1 MKASSVV
8 QATVLAVAA
17 LVAAGDA
24 TAQFG
29 GIFGGMGRRG
39 TQGGGNQGGGG
50 DNSRNERS
58 VPSRETGPGQ
68 QQVMLHELHTD
79 LKLTQAQ
86 EPAWNAYVDK
96 LNAIAADAA
105 RESVRAQ
112 SPAQI
117 NAMQQFDRVLDS
129 ARNRL
134 TALEDVAAA
143 AKTLYAGLSDEQKL
157 VADSRLAK
165 LLPGAGEGRQPGN
178 VPDRQMGRRREA
190 Q

>member
-1 MKASSVV
+1 MKASSMAYAAVLAIA
-8 QATVLAVAA
+8 ATVV
-17 LVAAGDA
+17 AGDA

-29 GIFGGMGRRG
+29 GMGRRG
-39 TQGGGNQGGGG
+39 NQGGSSQRG
-50 DNSRNERS
+50 DNSRNERGGTN
-58 VPSRETGPGQ
+58 RETGLDQ
-68 QQVMLHELHTD
+68 QQLLLHELYTD

-86 EPAWNAYVDK
+86 EPAWNAYIDR

-105 RESVRAQ
+105 RESARAR
-112 SPAQI
+112 SAAQV

-134 TALEDVAAA
+134 TALEEVAAA

-165 LLPGAGEGRQPGN
+165 LLPGPGEGRQPGN
-178 VPDRQMGRRREA
+178 APERQMGKRRET